1 VATNE
6 RAGARRQAI
15 ALAPRTLF
23 GATNLAIN
31 EHTTVIAIGSGAA
44 AGRDG
49 HMDKA
54 RMASH
59 GLGLGRRSLV
69 LAAAGAAGT
78 LAAPRVGRA
87 ADSKTVYLLT
97 WGGTIQQMLERDGW
111 SKKFADATGYNVV
124 LVPKATGTEIM
135 ATAIAQ
141 KAKPQVDVVQSD
153 LLPWLA
159 GIGQELF
166 VPIDAAGVPNMVDLL
181 APALIKEQ
189 TGARVFGVEP
199 YGDLFCLIYN
209 KETFAKKGWAPPT
222 QWTDLERPELK
233 GQLLIPPGTSA
244 YGLYVLIILARAHGG
259 GENNI
264 EPGFA
269 AMKKI
274 APGVVDW
281 SNTFAKMSQF
291 LEDGTAALAFHGIAG
306 AFDMQKRG
314 LPVGFVVP
322 TPAYMSPTA
331 IGIMKGGPN
340 PDGARAFVN
349 WWISPEVLGHR
360 AETYGQTVTNKKVKL
375 SDEAAAKLPNQE
387 QLSTMTEIDYF
398 AVLRNRDA
406 WVDRFQREVSN

>member
-1 VATNE
+1 
-6 RAGARRQAI
+6 
-15 ALAPRTLF
+15 
-23 GATNLAIN
+23 
-31 EHTTVIAIGSGAA
+31 
-44 AGRDG
+44 
-49 HMDKA
+49 MDK
-54 RMASH
+54 RLTTSGK
-59 GLGLGRRSLV
+59 GLTRR
-69 LAAAGAAGT
+69 AATLTLAGAAGT
-78 LAAPRVGRA
+78 LAAPRLLRA

-111 SKKFADATGYNVV
+111 SKKFNEATGFNVV

-159 GIGQELF
+159 GIQQDIFAPL
-166 VPIDAAGVPNMVDLL
+166 DKAGVPNTADLF
-181 APALIKEQ
+181 PAALVKDQAGKE
-189 TGARVFGVEP
+189 VYGVEP

-209 KETFAKKGWAPPT
+209 KDTFKKKGWAEPT

-233 GQLLIPPGTSA
+233 GQLLIPPATSA
-244 YGLYVLIILARAHGG
+244 YGLYALIILARAHGG
-259 GENNI
+259 NESNI
-264 EPGFA
+264 EPGFE

-274 APGVVDW
+274 GPGVVDW
-281 SNTFAKMSQF
+281 SDTFAKMSQF

-331 IGIMKGGPN
+331 MGVMKGAPN
-340 PDGARAFVN
+340 PEGAKAFVN
-349 WWISPEVLGHR
+349 WWVSPETLSHR

-375 SDEAAAKLPNQE
+375 SAAAAAKLPNQE
-387 QLSTMTEIDYF
+387 KLSTMVEIDYYT
-398 AVLRNRDA
+398 VLKNRDA
-406 WVDRFQREVSN
+406 WVSRFQREVQK

>member
-1 VATNE
+1 MDTIQ
-6 RAGARRQAI
+6 RAG
-15 ALAPRTLF
+15 
-23 GATNLAIN
+23 
-31 EHTTVIAIGSGAA
+31 H
-44 AGRDG
+44 G
-49 HMDKA
+49 H
-54 RMASH
+54 S
-59 GLGLGRRSLV
+59 LNRRSLV
-69 LAAAGAAGT
+69 LAAAGAAGA
-78 LAAPRVGRA
+78 LAAPRIVRA
-87 ADSKTVYLLT
+87 AAGKTVYLLT

-111 SKKFADATGYNVV
+111 SKKFNDATGFEVV

-141 KAKPQVDVVQSD
+141 KANPQVDVVQSD

-159 GIGQELF
+159 GIGQDLF
-166 VPIDAAGVPNMVDLL
+166 VPIDTAGVPNAADLL
-181 APALIKEQ
+181 PAARIKDQ
-189 TGARVFGVEP
+189 KGAQVLGVEP

-209 KETFAKKGWAPPT
+209 KDIFAKNGWAPPT

-244 YGLYVLIILARAHGG
+244 YGLYALIILARAHGG
-259 GENNI
+259 SENNI

-322 TPAYMSPTA
+322 SPAYMSPTA
-331 IGIMKGGPN
+331 MGIMKGAPN

-349 WWISPEVLGHR
+349 WWISPEVLSHR
-360 AETYGQTVTNKKVKL
+360 AETYGQTVTNTKVKL
-375 SDEAAAKLPNQE
+375 SAAAKAKLPNQE
-387 QLSTMTEIDYF
+387 KLATMVEIDYF
-398 AVLRNRDA
+398 AVLKNRDA